1 MLCVYIY
8 IGLILN
14 HGSAFMQVVRNK
26 KNSTDHLKLLDLI
39 FYWLDMIS
47 LKLIIQMVSKK
58 VDEGYIF
65 QCKCFKFQTVVQ
77 FCASIKYI
85 SSL

>member
-1 MLCVYIY
+1 
-8 IGLILN
+8 
-14 HGSAFMQVVRNK
+14 MQVVRN

-65 QCKCFKFQTVVQ
+65 QCTCFKFQTVVQ
-77 FCASIKYI
+77 FCASKKYI